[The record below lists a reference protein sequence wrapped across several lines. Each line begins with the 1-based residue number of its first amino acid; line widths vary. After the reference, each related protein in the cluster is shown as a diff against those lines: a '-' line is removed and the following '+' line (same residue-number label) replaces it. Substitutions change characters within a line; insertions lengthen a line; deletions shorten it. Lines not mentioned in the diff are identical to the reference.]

1 MLVRPNILGQPT
13 STMIQSIRTALNQEP
28 RVSSDP
34 QLMLT
39 QPDNMTNH
47 TPNEPIQHDTSQ
59 ESPQENVKNLFSNKF
74 ESGKAV
80 PNAPDDNSAKV
91 KPKFPN
97 LKKTP
102 KIICPICGRGVSS
115 NANLQQHLSTHSE
128 TKTFQCL
135 MCKKRYKDRSG
146 LKLHQK
152 SHGHLPPQ
160 TPNILD
166 ENISRSLCELCGSSF
181 SSCVEL
187 QNHKK
192 KYSKLDVSCANDIH
206 STGKSI
212 ELIKERKSIAG
223 RPKKISY
230 DPVYGENEVLPSFM
244 CSYCGTYF
252 YEHSELL
259 DHKTSVHGVK
269 NRINN
274 PQYRCDHCG
283 RRFGRK
289 VKYTRIY
296 LVILILFLF
305 FSRNS
310 TENHL

>member
-1 MLVRPNILGQPT
+1 MLVQPNILGQPT
-13 STMIQSIRTALNQEP
+13 NTMIEPINSALHQEP
-28 RVSSDP
+28 IMSSDP
-34 QLMLT
+34 RLTLT

-47 TPNEPIQHDTSQ
+47 TRNQPIQHDTSQ

-80 PNAPDDNSAKV
+80 PNAADDNSAKV
-91 KPKFPN
+91 KPKSPN
-97 LKKTP
+97 LKKAP
-102 KIICPICGRGVSS
+102 KILCPICGRAVSS
-115 NANLQQHLSTHSE
+115 NANLQQHLSTHSKV
-128 TKTFQCL
+128 KTFQCL

-152 SHGHLPPQ
+152 SHGHLPQQ

-166 ENISRSLCELCGSSF
+166 EKISRSLCELCGTSF
-181 SSCVEL
+181 SSSVEL

-206 STGKSI
+206 STGKPM
-212 ELIKERKSIAG
+212 EVIKERKSTAG

-244 CSYCGTYF
+244 CSYCGAYF

-289 VKYTRIY
+289 VKYTCTHVLSFSI
-296 LVILILFLF
+296 F
-305 FSRNS
+305 FSRNP